1 MVYTTQESALSNS
14 AISNYAEM
22 VGHHHGIYSPSGR
35 ADLKHLLDKLGGTVD
50 VSNSIFASEAL
61 TVYGPQAGFVVHLPP
76 LTSERRDR
84 FTIAHELGHYFLH
97 YLEPGR
103 TERVSFGRGERNRT
117 ETQANVFAASLL
129 MPADYFRQAYRR
141 LGSDWFALGDE
152 FGVSAKAAEVRAQ
165 ALRL

>member
-1 MVYTTQESALSNS
+1 MIDQNLESSLSNS
-14 AISNYAEM
+14 AISKYAER
-22 VGHHHGIYSPSGR
+22 VGHHHRIYSDSGR
-35 ADLKHLLDKLGGTVD
+35 ADIKKLLDSLGGTVD
-50 VSNSIFASEAL
+50 VSDSIFASEAL
-61 TVYGPQAGFVVHLPP
+61 TVYGPRDGFVVHLPP

-103 TERVSFGRGERNRT
+103 DGLVSFGRGQRNRT

-129 MPADYFRQAYRR
+129 MPEDFFREAYNR
-141 LGSDWFALGDE
+141 LGRDWFALGDE